1 MSIEAEM
8 LVDMV
13 LETHPTSP
21 RVDSTALKS
30 QPVRPSA
37 PDPDNGDSCVQEDQQ
52 GVSYILCSFMGVI
65 KDKYKGVVML
75 VWARGIIVV
84 LDCYFFMYGGG

>member
-1 MSIEAEM
+1 MYVCVCIVNFYYTDYVIVVIDCILFLTSVKMSIEADI

-21 RVDSTALKS
+21 HVDSTASKS

-37 PDPDNGDSCVQEDQQ
+37 QHRDSCFQEDQQ
-52 GVSYILCSFMGVI
+52 GVSYII
-65 KDKYKGVVML
+65 
-75 VWARGIIVV
+75 R
-84 LDCYFFMYGGG
+84 